1 MKATPRSFET
11 RLLVEDFLFREAHL
25 LDSWLLDDWLQLL
38 DDGFSYFVPATDVRS
53 DYHHS
58 LGIISDDRDRIKQR
72 VSQLMG
78 NEVWCE
84 NPRSRTRRHISNV
97 VIVSDQGTSVEVV
110 ANFIIYRFGNSRTDT
125 FVGSYE
131 YKFVRK
137 KDGFKICSRIAKL
150 DHESLLEHGK
160 ISIIL

>member
-1 MKATPRSFET
+1 MKVTQRSFET
-11 RLLVEDFLFREAHL
+11 RYLVEEFLFREAHL

-38 DDGFSYFVPATDVRS
+38 DDDFSYFVPATDVRS
-53 DYHHS
+53 NYTHS
-58 LGIISDDRDRIKQR
+58 LGIISDDGHRIKQR
-72 VSQLMG
+72 VSQLLG

-84 NPRSRTRRHISNV
+84 NPRSRTRRLISNV
-97 VIVSDQGTSVEVV
+97 VVVSEQETCIEVR

-131 YKFVRK
+131 YKLIPQVA
-137 KDGFKICSRIAKL
+137 GFKISSRIARL